1 MKKILTNKKGFTL
14 IELLAVIVV
23 LAIIMVIAT
32 QQVNSTIKKSRGE
45 SFYETVQSIRKN
57 MQTVCAT
64 DNKIDAAALIAA
76 TSASDVKFSLKAKD
90 ASDPQNDNADLYGI
104 LTVKAKDNGKF
115 TNVIFPAVNEKTYTV
130 GKVKDGATETK
141 MKAGETVKTPE
152 ISFYTECPTTLTGG
166 KICPAGKPNCA
177 DSEKIDTIDFVDF
190 EGTN

>member
-32 QQVNSTIKKSRGE
+32 QQVNGTIKKSRGE

-76 TSASDVKFSLKAKD
+76 TSASDVEFSLKEKD
-90 ASDPQNDNADLYGI
+90 TSTDPQKGNADLYGI
-104 LTVKAKDNGKF
+104 LTVKAKANGKF

-130 GKVKDGATETK
+130 GKVKDGTTETK
-141 MKAGETVKTPE
+141 MATGETVKTPE
-152 ISFYTECPTTLTGG
+152 ISFYTECPTTATKKTCTTGDASCNSNDIIF
-166 KICPAGKPNCA
+166 K
-177 DSEKIDTIDFVDF
+177 DF
-190 EGTN
+190 EGTK